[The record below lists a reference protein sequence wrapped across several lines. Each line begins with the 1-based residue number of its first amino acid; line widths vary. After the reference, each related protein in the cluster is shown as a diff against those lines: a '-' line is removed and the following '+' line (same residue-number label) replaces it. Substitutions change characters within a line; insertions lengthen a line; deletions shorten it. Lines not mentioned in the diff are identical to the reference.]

1 MTSTIKSTSVSQTDI
16 TPKEL
21 ENCITQTNA
30 PDFGEPYRGKVRDV
44 YSLGDDKLGIVASD
58 RISAFDHIM
67 KQAIPYKG
75 QILNTLAAFSFEKVD
90 DLVATHIIDVPHP
103 NVTIAKKCD
112 PIPIEVVIRAC
123 LTGHAWR
130 VYKSGERVLC
140 GVELPDGMKENQ
152 KFDEPILTPATKAQ
166 EGHDEDISEQEILE
180 RGIVDEDLWTKIRE
194 KAFQIF
200 ERGQQI
206 AAKQGLILVDTK
218 YEFGIYNGEL
228 TLIDEIHTADSSR
241 YFYAD
246 EYEKRLDENQPQKQ
260 LSKEFLREWLMEHDF
275 QGKEGQKLPDLPD
288 KFRVEVYRRYTELFK
303 QLTGKEFIPKPVEKA
318 QFNRK
323 LHSIFSNYK

>member
-1 MTSTIKSTSVSQTDI
+1 MNSDI
-16 TPKEL
+16 NQKAL
-21 ENCITQTNA
+21 KNCITRTNV
-30 PDFGEPYRGKVRDV
+30 PEFGEPYRGKVRDV

-90 DLVATHIIDVPHP
+90 DLVATHIIDIPHP

-130 VYKSGERVLC
+130 VYKSGERILC

-152 KFDEPILTPATKAQ
+152 KFEEPILTPATKAQ
-166 EGHDEDISEQEILE
+166 EGHDEDISEKEILD
-180 RGIVDEDLWTKIRE
+180 RGIVEEKLWAEIRE
-194 KAFQIF
+194 KAFQVF

-206 AAKQGLILVDTK
+206 ARKQGLILVDTK
-218 YEFGIYNGEL
+218 YEFGIYKGEL

-246 EYEKRLDENQPQKQ
+246 EYEKRLAEDRPQKQ
-260 LSKEFLREWLMEHDF
+260 LSKEFLREWLMEHNF
-275 QGKEGQKLPDLPD
+275 QGKEGQQLPDLPD
-288 KFRVEVYRRYTELFK
+288 KFRVEVYKRYTELFK
-303 QLTGKEFIPKPVEKA
+303 QLTGKEFTPKPTKRAEFD
-318 QFNRK
+318 QQ
-323 LHSIFSNYK
+323 LHSIFSNFK